1 MACGIRRS
9 REKTVDM
16 NTNFFEDYERE
27 LLVVNVLMTK
37 DATCTYVFNHH
48 RDVAAYR
55 THLMILEL
63 KLMNELVEFFPCG
76 VIGKEYRQMLVP
88 HLLTIR
94 NQFQQKK
101 NGRITRP
108 DLICRKNNGIWVI
121 PSDALQKRVL
131 PFLQV
136 QWESLN
142 RIRTFIGE
150 DDRFPDYPYRFV
162 GKTSEVTHFC
172 VALCAC
178 RKLEGI
184 SGKINLPQLV
194 KDTCRLL
201 NIKVPDRPDLLVERV
216 FNCKNRFLN
225 LDRFCRK
232 YKEEVQKGN

>member
-142 RIRTFIGE
+142 RIRTFI
-150 DDRFPDYPYRFV
+150 V
-162 GKTSEVTHFC
+162 
-172 VALCAC
+172 
-178 RKLEGI
+178 
-184 SGKINLPQLV
+184 
-194 KDTCRLL
+194 
-201 NIKVPDRPDLLVERV
+201 
-216 FNCKNRFLN
+216 
-225 LDRFCRK
+225 
-232 YKEEVQKGN
+232 

>member
-94 NQFQQKK
+94 NQFQQKDQ
-101 NGRITRP
+101 TR
-108 DLICRKNNGIWVI
+108 N
-121 PSDALQKRVL
+121 A
-131 PFLQV
+131 
-136 QWESLN
+136 
-142 RIRTFIGE
+142 
-150 DDRFPDYPYRFV
+150 Y
-162 GKTSEVTHFC
+162 
-172 VALCAC
+172 
-178 RKLEGI
+178 LE
-184 SGKINLPQLV
+184 
-194 KDTCRLL
+194 
-201 NIKVPDRPDLLVERV
+201 
-216 FNCKNRFLN
+216 
-225 LDRFCRK
+225 
-232 YKEEVQKGN
+232 Y